1 MRPSRYAL
9 VLAGFGLQRLVELAY
24 SMRNEARLR
33 RSVPDAPRA
42 AASTFRWMA
51 AANVALFTLPV
62 IEVVARQPRVPRLV
76 ALTGWLG
83 AVGAVTLRI
92 SVLLALRDQWNVRA
106 VVPSTLRVVDSG
118 PYRFVR
124 HPNYVAVAVEFASL
138 PLLGG
143 AYASA
148 LVLSLANTIV
158 LWRRI
163 ADEER
168 LLVRVPGYAER
179 MGGKPRFF
187 PRLAGVS
194 VRPAG
199 RPTRVETLDRS
210 PSNRG

>member
-1 MRPSRYAL
+1 VRPARYAL
-9 VLAGFGLQRLVELAY
+9 VLAGFGLQRLIELAY
-24 SMRNEARLR
+24 SSRNEARIQR
-33 RSVPDAPRA
+33 ADPDAPRA

-62 IEVVARQPRVPRLV
+62 IEVVARRPRVPPLLAV
-76 ALTGWLG
+76 TAWLGSLG
-83 AVGAVTLRI
+83 AVALRL
-92 SVLLALRDQWNVRA
+92 SVLLTLRDQWNVRA

-118 PYRFVR
+118 PYRYVR

-148 LVLSLANTIV
+148 AVLSLANAFV

-168 LLVRVPGYAER
+168 LLDRVPGYR
-179 MGGKPRFF
+179 QQMGGKPRFW
-187 PRLAGVS
+187 PRLRLTT
-194 VRPAG
+194 RPAAQ
-199 RPTRVETLDRS
+199 PT
-210 PSNRG
+210 PAA